1 MVVTKPNSGWAVFNY
16 SFVQFHSHSTR
27 IWRLPP
33 QCRAC
38 SLTVISPKNFP
49 EAPVPSYCHS
59 RNQTDT
65 RSTSELNPGDPLSQ
79 CCFCCDMIP
88 RSSDSYPQLKQIMLT
103 GHFVVPLPIKWSSFT
118 GASSN
123 LSCFFKNWGKW
134 SIHYGKWCWE
144 RKTNWEPLDSVEVIY
159 KLHKNIQKSSE
170 IKFDKYV
177 VTHGIKSKV
186 NLLLQ
191 LFWDERNS
199 TGKLAMWNR
208 KKNCWSNIFV

>member
-134 SIHYGKWCWE
+134 SDPMTFLTWGLPATFHLVFPRLGNSSLSF
-144 RKTNWEPLDSVEVIY
+144 TTSPLLRYSFTEVMIS
-159 KLHKNIQKSSE
+159 KL
-170 IKFDKYV
+170 
-177 VTHGIKSKV
+177 
-186 NLLLQ
+186 
-191 LFWDERNS
+191 
-199 TGKLAMWNR
+199 
-208 KKNCWSNIFV
+208 FVY